1 MEFFGPLLVVLIIL
15 LFGTVFYFLVRHQ
28 KAQKTRKTLIARE
41 LGFAPIEPDE
51 ALSNRI
57 FQIYEKKWGKTNF
70 ELTNVFHKRIPDGDM
85 YLFDLINTAGEEDS
99 LTEEQAIALVSRYLK
114 LPKFTLFPQLV
125 EEGVGVNFANRIL
138 RWVVTKAGDPVDFT
152 GHPDFQ
158 ERYLV
163 SSPEED
169 KTRQFLDDRKLHLLS
184 QLHMTGIHAGGDM
197 FVLSRFFQENQ
208 SLNRDQ
214 ISKRISN
221 AMDIFQIFTD

>member
-1 MEFFGPLLVVLIIL
+1 MEVFGPLLIILIIL
-15 LFGTVFYFLVRHQ
+15 LFGTIFYFLVRHQ
-28 KAQKTRKTLIARE
+28 KAAKTRKSLIARE
-41 LGFAPIEPDE
+41 LGFTPIEPED

-57 FQIYEKKWGKTNF
+57 FQLYQKKCGKTNF
-70 ELTNVFHKRIPDGDM
+70 ELNNVFHKRIPDGDM

-99 LTEEQAIALVSRYLK
+99 LTEEQAIALISHYLD

-125 EEGVGVNFANRIL
+125 AEGTGVNFTNRLL
-138 RWVVTKAGDPVDFT
+138 RWVVKKAGNPIDFP
-152 GHPDFQ
+152 GQPDFQ

-169 KTRQFLDDRKLHLLS
+169 KTRQFLDDRKLHLLA
-184 QLHMTGIHAGGDM
+184 QLQMTGIHAGGDM

-208 SLNRDQ
+208 SLNRGQ